1 MLGWAP
7 TKVENIIVCSISS
20 QAMGE
25 GNHPHNRAVDQ
36 ERHKD
41 RQEKERQIATVV
53 CQHGGNLGW
62 PSKAKA

>member
-7 TKVENIIVCSISS
+7 TKVENIIFCSISS

-25 GNHPHNRAVDQ
+25 GNHPHNRAVDKKCTRT
-36 ERHKD
+36 EE
-41 RQEKERQIATVV
+41 EKERQIAAVV
-53 CQHGGNLGW
+53 CQHGDNLGW